1 MDKEPVYTK
10 AQVAAMLKAVQAG
23 HLKEQNEQKHT
34 SVFCTACGKSLTDG
48 EFCSNC
54 GASVGVTAPPVIQ
67 PVQTVSH
74 TAKVVSGVGNSVTED
89 EFKTF
94 VGINAHKFSLI
105 REEALQ
111 GKNSWSWA
119 AAFGGPFWAAYYKWW
134 TALII
139 IYLAYFALGFV
150 ISAIAL
156 SLLNTSNPDL
166 PGQLHLAILL
176 ILGIVQGLTLKSGYV
191 RHAYKKIATL
201 KIYASNSEELN
212 TLLAKKG
219 GTSILGPIAMGILF
233 IFLGVC
239 LGAMSDAYK

>member
-105 REEALQ
+105 REAALQ

-119 AAFGGPFWAAYYKWW
+119 AFFFGPFWAAYYKWW
-134 TALII
+134 TPLII
-139 IYLAYFALGFV
+139 TIPILIFLEFV
-150 ISAIAL
+150 ISQLSVGSTPEPGKMSAL
-156 SLLNTSNPDL
+156 DFGETLIITLVC
-166 PGQLHLAILL
+166 GQ
-176 ILGIVQGLTLKSGYV
+176 TLKSGYV

-201 KIYASNSEELN
+201 KIYASNSEELK

-219 GTSILGPIAMGILF
+219 GASLWPPLAISF
-233 IFLGVC
+233 FVFFLQ
-239 LGAMSDAYK
+239 MFAYYQDLK